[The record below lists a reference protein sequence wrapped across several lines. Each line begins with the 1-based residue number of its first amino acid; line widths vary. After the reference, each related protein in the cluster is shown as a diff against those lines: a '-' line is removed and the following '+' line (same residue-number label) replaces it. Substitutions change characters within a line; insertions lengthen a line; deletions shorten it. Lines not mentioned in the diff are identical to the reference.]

1 MSFETGTEMYA
12 RFVGRYTGALAEA
25 LVDRAGV
32 RQGDSALDVGC
43 GPGAALETLARRVGA
58 ENVAGIDPSKPFVE
72 MAMSRVPGADV
83 RLGAAEAL
91 PFDDR
96 SFDVVL
102 SQLVINFMRDARA
115 GVSEM
120 HRTARRTVASCV
132 WDYAGEMTML
142 RTFWDAARELDPDA
156 PDERD
161 MRWCTPEELEELWV
175 GARLHD
181 VNVDQLVVAAS
192 YEDFSDFW
200 APFPSGIGPAGTYC
214 ASLAPDRQDVLR
226 LSVFRKLGSPDGPFD
241 LTARAWVAVGQ
252 VD

>member
-1 MSFETGTEMYA
+1 LSFETGTDMYA
-12 RFVGRYTGALAEA
+12 RFVGRYAGALAEQ

-32 RQGDSALDVGC
+32 SRGDSALDVGC
-43 GPGAALETLARRVGA
+43 GPGAALETLARRLGA
-58 ENVAGIDPSKPFVE
+58 ENVAGIDPSKSFVE
-72 MAMSRVPGADV
+72 MARRRVPDADI

-96 SFDVVL
+96 SFEVVL

-120 HRTARRTVASCV
+120 HRTSRRTVASCV

-142 RTFWDAARELDPDA
+142 RTFWDAARELDPKA

-161 MRWCTPEELEELWV
+161 MRCCTPEELGELWV
-175 GARLHD
+175 GAGLR
-181 VNVDQLVVAAS
+181 NVKVDGLVVAAS
-192 YEDFSDFW
+192 YEDFADFW

-214 ASLAPDRQDVLR
+214 RSLAPDKQEALRQA
-226 LSVFRKLGSPDGPFD
+226 VFRRLGSPDGPFD

>member
-1 MSFETGTEMYA
+1 MYA
-12 RFVGRYTGALAEA
+12 RFVGRYASALAEA

-32 RQGDSALDVGC
+32 RPNDSALDVGC
-43 GPGAALETLARRVGA
+43 GPGAALEILARLVGA
-58 ENVAGIDPSKPFVE
+58 EHVAGIDPSNSFVE
-72 MAMSRVPGADV
+72 MARSRVPDADV

-132 WDYAGEMTML
+132 WDYAGEMKML
-142 RTFWDAARELDPDA
+142 RTFWDAALELDPEA
-156 PDERD
+156 PDERG
-161 MRWCTPEELEELWV
+161 MRWSTPEELEELWV
-175 GARLHD
+175 GAGMRD
-181 VNVDQLVVAAS
+181 IKMDELVVAAS
-192 YEDFSDFW
+192 YQDFADFW
-200 APFPSGIGPAGTYC
+200 APFPSGIGPAGSYC
-214 ASLAPDRQDVLR
+214 AAQSPDRQEALR
-226 LSVFRKLGSPDGPFD
+226 LAVFRKLGSPDGPFD